1 MTRASVAVFVSVAL
15 TGQPIIAR
23 ANGEGALGPPTVF
36 QRFVRSACSPCL
48 RQSHPVAALAVLR
61 ARQPDRPDWR
71 SLALRVTRSV
81 PSAPGGEPYRLGA
94 RLLDGADVR
103 ALARTVGEMAK
114 RGLDSCAPVAGDSG
128 PSASTSIITVS
139 RFGSA
144 SSASRPTPSPTA
156 RRGDLTTLLR
166 RAI

>member
-23 ANGEGALGPPTVF
+23 ANGEGALGPPMVF
-36 QRFVRSACSPCL
+36 ERFGRSACSPCL
-48 RQSHPVAALAVLR
+48 RESHPVAALAVLR

-103 ALARTVGEMAK
+103 ALARNGGRDGQARHEFQ
-114 RGLDSCAPVAGDSG
+114 RSGGRRSGGRAGRRRL
-128 PSASTSIITVS
+128 S
-139 RFGSA
+139 R
-144 SSASRPTPSPTA
+144 
-156 RRGDLTTLLR
+156 
-166 RAI
+166 